1 MFIIPSEVKAVI
13 NEAYFRTPS
22 TTDYNGVYNGYYIDF
37 EAKETKNKTS
47 FPLNNIHDHQVEHMK
62 NAFLQKGIVFLIIR
76 FKLLMKY
83 IYCHFPNFKNI
94 GIDIK

>member
-1 MFIIPSEVKAVI
+1 MRLTFVHLQLLIIM
-13 NEAYFRTPS
+13 
-22 TTDYNGVYNGYYIDF
+22 VYNGYYIDF

-76 FKLLMKY
+76 FKLLDEVY
-83 IYCHFPNFKNI
+83 LLPFPNFKNI

>member
-1 MFIIPSEVKAVI
+1 MI

-22 TTDYNGVYNGYYIDF
+22 TTDYNGVYQGYYIDF

-62 NAFLQKGIVFLIIR
+62 MHINKRYCVFNDS
-76 FKLLMKY
+76 F
-83 IYCHFPNFKNI
+83 
-94 GIDIK
+94 